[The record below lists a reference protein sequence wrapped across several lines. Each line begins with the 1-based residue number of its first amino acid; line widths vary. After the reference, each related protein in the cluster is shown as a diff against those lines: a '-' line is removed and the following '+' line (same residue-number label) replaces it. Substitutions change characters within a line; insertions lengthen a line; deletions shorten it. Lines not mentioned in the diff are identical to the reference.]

1 MPDSIKAMPDAEDH
15 ADNSAATAAAADDG
29 LLATIDRETRDEQA
43 HTDDAHAAGAH
54 ADDQNPDEMDALPPT
69 PETPKTPPDVRIT
82 YVQAFNG
89 KPLGTPSTLRMVEGM
104 SVALLFQHVKHWKVT
119 NGRQFSLTLGSRVWH
134 YPRDQWQAFF
144 GDPAVQDAI
153 EANKGNALE
162 VCIQV
167 IFVSSPRPVE
177 SRE

>member
-1 MPDSIKAMPDAEDH
+1 
-15 ADNSAATAAAADDG
+15 
-29 LLATIDRETRDEQA
+29 
-43 HTDDAHAAGAH
+43 
-54 ADDQNPDEMDALPPT
+54 MDALPPT
-69 PETPKTPPDVRIT
+69 PTRPIDVRIT
-82 YVQAFNG
+82 FVQAFNG
-89 KPLGTPSTLRMVEGM
+89 EHLGTHTLRMVEGM

-119 NGRQFSLTLGSRVWH
+119 NGKQFSLTLGSRVWH
-134 YPRDQWQAFF
+134 YPRDQQQAFF